1 MDYKVQFKSY
11 DAVANTTKVAI
22 KQDFP
27 YRVFEEILPTNRMTE
42 DDATL
47 VEAVLNIVRM
57 ELDTS
62 GAVVAIK
69 KELDKSVEA
78 NNDAIAKIQALTKD
92 NEQKANQI
100 QKIKE
105 VAEWNVLARVTDVEN
120 PLDPTVFKRG
130 LELVELGQSGKT
142 YQPQEIF
149 TVEDP
154 SHTEAFGEGKRVMV
168 QVNEPFTYQGE
179 TLDQLNSLY
188 QNGKIGIWKWTKPK
202 EDKEEKSGQPSGDLE
217 TQPVAATT
225 PQPVL

>member
-11 DAVANTTKVAI
+11 DAVADTTKVAI

-27 YRVFEEILPTNRMTE
+27 YRVFEEILPTNRMAE

-69 KELDKSVEA
+69 KELDKAVEA
-78 NNDAIAKIQALTKD
+78 NKDAIAKIQELTKD
-92 NEQKANQI
+92 NEEKTQQI
-100 QKIKE
+100 QQIKD
-105 VAEWNVLARVTDVEN
+105 VAEWSVLVRVTDVDH

-130 LELVELGQSGKT
+130 LELVELGQVGKT
-142 YQPQEIF
+142 YQPQQIF
-149 TVEDP
+149 TIEDQ
-154 SHTEAFGEGKRVMV
+154 SHTEAFSEGKRVMI
-168 QVNEPFTYQGE
+168 QVTEPFTYQGE

-202 EDKEEKSGQPSGDLE
+202 EEATSNLE
-217 TQPVAATT
+217 TQPVVTAT

>member
-1 MDYKVQFKSY
+1 MNYKVQFKSY
-11 DAVANTTKVAI
+11 DPVANATKISI
-22 KQDFP
+22 KQDYP
-27 YRVFEEILPTNRMTE
+27 YRVFEESLPNNRMGDEET
-42 DDATL
+42 TL

-92 NEQKANQI
+92 NEEKANQI

-130 LELVELGQSGKT
+130 LELVDLGETGKT

-154 SHTEAFGEGKRVMV
+154 GHTEAFGEGKRVMI
-168 QVNEPFTYQGE
+168 QVNDPFTYQGE

-202 EDKEEKSGQPSGDLE
+202 EEKEEKPSGDLE
-217 TQPVAATT
+217 TQPVATAT

>member
-92 NEQKANQI
+92 NEEKANQI

-120 PLDPTVFKRG
+120 PLDPTLYARG
-130 LELVELGQSGKT
+130 LELVESGQVGKE
-142 YQPQEIF
+142 YKAHDIF
-149 TVEDP
+149 VVNNP
-154 SHTEAFGEGKRVMV
+154 NHIAKYGEGTRVLV
-168 QVNEPFTYQGE
+168 QVNNDFTYNGE
-179 TLDQLNSLY
+179 TVEELE
-188 QNGKIGIWKWTKPK
+188 GKLSQDGKLAVWKWELPKETKPA
-202 EDKEEKSGQPSGDLE
+202 QPSGDLE
-217 TQPVAATT
+217 TQPVATAT
-225 PQPVL
+225 PQPLI

>member
-11 DAVANTTKVAI
+11 DALPNPTKVAI

-78 NNDAIAKIQALTKD
+78 NNDAIAKIQELTK
-92 NEQKANQI
+92 EKEEMAQQI
-100 QKIKE
+100 QSIKS
-105 VAEWNVLARVTDVEN
+105 VADWSVLARVTDTDN
-120 PLDPTVFKRG
+120 PLDPTLYARG
-130 LELVELGQSGKT
+130 LELVESGQVGKE
-142 YQPQEIF
+142 YKAHDIF
-149 TVEDP
+149 VVNNP
-154 SHTEAFGEGKRVMV
+154 NHIAKYGEGTRVLV
-168 QVNEPFTYQGE
+168 QVNSDFTYSGE
-179 TLDQLNSLY
+179 SVEELE
-188 QNGKIGIWKWTKPK
+188 GKLSQDGKLAVWKWELPK
-202 EDKEEKSGQPSGDLE
+202 ESKPAQPSGDLE
-217 TQPVAATT
+217 TQPAAT

>member
-62 GAVVAIK
+62 GAVVTIK
-69 KELDKSVEA
+69 KELDKAVEA
-78 NNDAIAKIQALTKD
+78 NNDAIAKIKALTKD
-92 NEQKANQI
+92 NEEKANQI

-105 VAEWNVLARVTDVEN
+105 VAEWTDVEN

-130 LELVELGQSGKT
+130 LELVDLGETGKT

-154 SHTEAFGEGKRVMV
+154 SHTEAFGEGKRVMI

-202 EDKEEKSGQPSGDLE
+202 EEVPNNSG
-217 TQPVAATT
+217 TQPAATAT

>member
-27 YRVFEEILPTNRMTE
+27 YRVFEEILPTNRMNE

-78 NNDAIAKIQALTKD
+78 NKDAIAKIQALTKD
-92 NEQKANQI
+92 NEEKANQI

-105 VAEWNVLARVTDVEN
+105 VAEWNVLARVTDMDN
-120 PLDPTVFKRG
+120 PLDPTIYKRG
-130 LELVELGQSGKT
+130 LELVDLGQNGKT
-142 YQPQEIF
+142 YKSQEIF
-149 TVEDP
+149 TLEDAT
-154 SHTEAFGEGKRVMV
+154 HNALYGEGNRVMV
-168 QVNEPFTYQGE
+168 QVNSDFTYNGE
-179 TLDQLNSLY
+179 TLDQLASLER
-188 QNGKIGIWKWTKPK
+188 NGKLAIWKWTKPK
-202 EDKEEKSGQPSGDLE
+202 EDTDLD
-217 TQPVAATT
+217 TQPV
-225 PQPVL
+225 Q

>member
-1 MDYKVQFKSY
+1 MDYKVQFKAY
-11 DAVANTTKVAI
+11 DAVGNTTKVAI
-22 KQDFP
+22 KQAFP
-27 YRVFEEILPTNRMTE
+27 YRVFEENLPNNRMNE

-57 ELDTS
+57 ELDPS
-62 GAVVAIK
+62 GAIVALK
-69 KELDKSVEA
+69 KELDKSIEA
-78 NNDAIAKIQALTKD
+78 NNGAIQKIQELTQENERKD
-92 NEQKANQI
+92 AQI

-130 LELVELGQSGKT
+130 LELVDLGQSGKT

-149 TVEDP
+149 TIEDP
-154 SHTEAFGEGKRVMV
+154 NHTETFGEGKRVMI

-202 EDKEEKSGQPSGDLE
+202 EEASSDLT
-217 TQPVAATT
+217 TQPVATAT

>member
-27 YRVFEEILPTNRMTE
+27 YRVFEEILPNNRMTE
-42 DDATL
+42 DDAAL

-78 NNDAIAKIQALTKD
+78 NNNAIAKIQELTKD
-92 NEQKANQI
+92 NEEKTQQI
-100 QKIKE
+100 QQIKE
-105 VAEWNVLARVTDVEN
+105 VAEWNVLARVTDVDN
-120 PLDPTVFKRG
+120 PLDPTLFKRG
-130 LELVELGQSGKT
+130 LELVALGQTGKT
-142 YQPQEIF
+142 YQAQEIF
-149 TVEDP
+149 TVFDP
-154 SHTEAFGEGKRVMV
+154 NHTEAFGEGKRIMI
-168 QVNEPFTYQGE
+168 QVTEPFTYQGE
-179 TLDQLNSLY
+179 TLEQLDSLY
-188 QNGKIGIWKWTKPK
+188 KNGKIGIWKWTKPK
-202 EDKEEKSGQPSGDLE
+202 EEKEDKPAQPSGDLE
-217 TQPVAATT
+217 TQPVAAAT

>member
-1 MDYKVQFKSY
+1 MDYKLQFKSY

-78 NNDAIAKIQALTKD
+78 NNNAIAKIQALTKE
-92 NEQKANQI
+92 NEAMTQQI
-100 QKIKE
+100 QSIKS
-105 VAEWNVLARVTDVEN
+105 VADWSVLARVTDTDN
-120 PLDPTVFKRG
+120 PLDPTLYARG
-130 LELVELGQSGKT
+130 LELVEAGQVGKE
-142 YQPQEIF
+142 YKAHDIF
-149 TVEDP
+149 VVNNP
-154 SHTEAFGEGKRVMV
+154 NHIAKYGEGTRVLV
-168 QVNEPFTYQGE
+168 QVNNDFTYNGE
-179 TLDQLNSLY
+179 SVEELE
-188 QNGKIGIWKWTKPK
+188 GKLSQDGKLAVWKWELPK
-202 EDKEEKSGQPSGDLE
+202 ESKSAQPSGDLE
-217 TQPVAATT
+217 TQPVATPT

>member
-1 MDYKVQFKSY
+1 MDYKVQFKAY
-11 DAVANTTKVAI
+11 DAVADTTKVAI
-22 KQDFP
+22 KQAFP
-27 YRVFEEILPTNRMTE
+27 YRVFEENLPNNRMSE
-42 DDATL
+42 DEATL

-62 GAVVAIK
+62 GAIVAIK

-78 NNDAIAKIQALTKD
+78 NKDAIAKIQVLTKD
-92 NEQKANQI
+92 NEEKANQI

-120 PLDPTVFKRG
+120 PLDPIVFKRG
-130 LELVELGQSGKT
+130 LELVDLGQVGKT

-154 SHTEAFGEGKRVMV
+154 NHTEAFGEGKRVMI
-168 QVNEPFTYQGE
+168 QVTEPFTYQGE

-188 QNGKIGIWKWTKPK
+188 KNGKIGIWKWTKPK
-202 EDKEEKSGQPSGDLE
+202 EEASSDLE
-217 TQPVAATT
+217 TQPVATAT

>member
-27 YRVFEEILPTNRMTE
+27 YRVFEEILPTNRTTE
-42 DDATL
+42 DDAAL

-78 NNDAIAKIQALTKD
+78 NKDAIAKIQALTKD

-105 VAEWNVLARVTDVEN
+105 VAEWSVLARVTDVDH

-130 LELVELGQSGKT
+130 LELVDLGKVGAT
-142 YQPQEIF
+142 YPAQAIF
-149 TVEDP
+149 AIEDP
-154 SHTEAFGEGKRVMV
+154 NHVEKFSEGKRVMI
-168 QVNEPFTYQGE
+168 QVNQPFTYNGE
-179 TLDQLNSLY
+179 TLEQLASLE
-188 QNGKIGIWKWTKPK
+188 QNGKLAVWKWTEPK
-202 EDKEEKSGQPSGDLE
+202 ENTPQPAGELE
-217 TQPVAATT
+217 TQPV
-225 PQPVL
+225 Q

>member
-1 MDYKVQFKSY
+1 MDYKLQFKSF
-11 DAVANTTKVAI
+11 DPVVNATKVAI
-22 KQDFP
+22 KQDHP
-27 YRVFEEILPTNRMTE
+27 YRVFEEVLPNNRMAEE
-42 DDATL
+42 DSTL

-92 NEQKANQI
+92 NEEKANQI

-154 SHTEAFGEGKRVMV
+154 SHTEAFGEGKRVMI
-168 QVNEPFTYQGE
+168 QVTEPFTYQGE

-188 QNGKIGIWKWTKPK
+188 QNGKIGIWKWSKPK
-202 EDKEEKSGQPSGDLE
+202 EEKEEKPAQPSGDLE
-217 TQPVAATT
+217 TQPVATAT

>member
-1 MDYKVQFKSY
+1 MDYKLHFKSY

-27 YRVFEEILPTNRMTE
+27 YRVFEEILPTNRTNE

-78 NNDAIAKIQALTKD
+78 DNNAIAKIQELTKE
-92 NEQKANQI
+92 NEAMTQQI
-100 QKIKE
+100 QSVKS
-105 VAEWNVLARVTDVEN
+105 VADWSVLTRVTDTDN
-120 PLDPTVFKRG
+120 PLDPTLYARG
-130 LELVELGQSGKT
+130 LELVESGQVGKE
-142 YQPQEIF
+142 YKAHDIF
-149 TVEDP
+149 VVNNP
-154 SHTEAFGEGKRVMV
+154 NHIAKYGEGTRVLV
-168 QVNEPFTYQGE
+168 QVNSDFTYNGE
-179 TLDQLNSLY
+179 SVEELE
-188 QNGKIGIWKWTKPK
+188 GKLSQDGKLAVWKWELPK
-202 EDKEEKSGQPSGDLE
+202 ENKPAQPSGDLE
-217 TQPVAATT
+217 PQPVATAT

>member
-1 MDYKVQFKSY
+1 MDYKVQFKAY
-11 DAVANTTKVAI
+11 DAVGNTTKVAI
-22 KQDFP
+22 KQAFP
-27 YRVFEEILPTNRMTE
+27 YRVFEENLPNNRMNE

-62 GAVVAIK
+62 GAIVAIK

-78 NNDAIAKIQALTKD
+78 NKDAIAKIQALTKD
-92 NEQKANQI
+92 NEEKANQI

-130 LELVELGQSGKT
+130 LELVDLGQSGKT

-149 TVEDP
+149 TIEDP
-154 SHTEAFGEGKRVMV
+154 NHTEEFGEGKRIMI
-168 QVNEPFTYQGE
+168 QVNEPFTYHGE

-202 EDKEEKSGQPSGDLE
+202 EEASSDLT
-217 TQPVAATT
+217 TQPVATAT

>member
-1 MDYKVQFKSY
+1 MDYKVQFKAY
-11 DAVANTTKVAI
+11 DAVADTTKVAI
-22 KQDFP
+22 KQAFP
-27 YRVFEEILPTNRMTE
+27 YRVFEENLPNNRMSE
-42 DDATL
+42 DEATL

-78 NNDAIAKIQALTKD
+78 NKDAIAKIQALTKD
-92 NEQKANQI
+92 NEEKANQI

-105 VAEWNVLARVTDVEN
+105 VAEWNVLTRVTDVEN
-120 PLDPTVFKRG
+120 LLDPTVFKRG
-130 LELVELGQSGKT
+130 LELVDLGQSGKT

-154 SHTEAFGEGKRVMV
+154 NHTEEFGEGKRVMI

-202 EDKEEKSGQPSGDLE
+202 EEASSDLT
-217 TQPVAATT
+217 TQPVATAT

>member
-92 NEQKANQI
+92 NEEKANQI

-130 LELVELGQSGKT
+130 LELVDLGKT
-142 YQPQEIF
+142 GTTYPAQAIF
-149 TVEDP
+149 AIEDP
-154 SHTEAFGEGKRVMV
+154 NHTEKYSEGKRVMV
-168 QVNEPFTYQGE
+168 QVNQPFTYQGE
-179 TLDQLNSLY
+179 TLEQLASLE
-188 QNGKIGIWKWTKPK
+188 QNGKLAVWKWTEPK
-202 EDKEEKSGQPSGDLE
+202 ADTHQPVGELE
-217 TQPVAATT
+217 TQPV
-225 PQPVL
+225 Q

>member
-1 MDYKVQFKSY
+1 MDYKVQFKAY
-11 DAVANTTKVAI
+11 DTVADTTKVAI
-22 KQDFP
+22 KQAFP
-27 YRVFEEILPTNRMTE
+27 YRVFEENLPNNRMSE
-42 DDATL
+42 DEATL

-62 GAVVAIK
+62 GAIVAIK

-78 NNDAIAKIQALTKD
+78 NKDAIAKIQALTKD
-92 NEQKANQI
+92 NEEKANQI

-130 LELVELGQSGKT
+130 LELVDLGQSGKT

-149 TVEDP
+149 TIEDP
-154 SHTEAFGEGKRVMV
+154 NHTEEFGEGKRIMI
-168 QVNEPFTYQGE
+168 QVNEPFTYHGE

-188 QNGKIGIWKWTKPK
+188 KNGKIGIWKWTKPK
-202 EDKEEKSGQPSGDLE
+202 EEASSDLT
-217 TQPVAATT
+217 TQPVAT
-225 PQPVL
+225 QPVL